1 MHSMKLKKWD
11 DFLQLIRMD
20 KDVHEHETLYNI
32 TLGRKL
38 K

>member
-1 MHSMKLKKWD
+1 MKLKKWD

-20 KDVHEHETLYNI
+20 IDVQEHETLYNI